1 LGGTTLRPRD
11 WRSFLTG
18 AAMGIV
24 AVRLLPIVKQAAHP
38 VARGLIAG
46 AVELG
51 YKTSTMVAQAREELD
66 NMVAEARFAQEP
78 PGAGAAAGSL
88 TESLPDPQ
96 ALVEHRP
103 DGLT

>member
-1 LGGTTLRPRD
+1 
-11 WRSFLTG
+11 
-18 AAMGIV
+18 MGIV